1 MIQGAF
7 TSDDAVD
14 TEGTAAETH
23 YTYFP
28 STAVGDGAAGST
40 SGSTAAV
47 VTTQGSE
54 ALLGQ
59 ATPPG
64 TGEMPGEGGCCR
76 GGGARAGGE
85 ACGQAVAF
93 AHVPWPSPRP
103 GPGWGRHRLSR
114 RRRSPFLEG
123 ALRPRPQLG
132 EVPTPVSLPRS
143 VLCDDVATRSVARR
157 KPALHRPQDSPLL
170 AVSNPRVFSV
180 TASGLQPRHVSCDS
194 SPRTPVSFCLGLHWQ
209 EVRSAADDSG

>member
-1 MIQGAF
+1 MRSPV
-7 TSDDAVD
+7 TM
-14 TEGTAAETH
+14 
-23 YTYFP
+23 P
-28 STAVGDGAAGST
+28 STQRGQLPRLTIPTSPALPWETGQQGPRRGAQRPWLPRRAPRRCWDRQRHRALVRCRGRGGAAG
-40 SGSTAAV
+40 A
-47 VTTQGSE
+47 
-54 ALLGQ
+54 
-59 ATPPG
+59 
-64 TGEMPGEGGCCR
+64 
-76 GGGARAGGE
+76 GGARAGGE